1 MEARENVMKFLN
13 WARELRVPE
22 SSIFS
27 PDDLLKLKVCSLQ
40 QIPLSSYKFPYLYT
54 NDFDYLISKY
64 IYIYLHSYN
73 TDLCLKSKIYI
84 FGYNNAFLRVR

>member
-40 QIPLSSYKFPYLYT
+40 QFPLSSYKFQYLYT

-64 IYIYLHSYN
+64 IYIY
-73 TDLCLKSKIYI
+73 IYTVTTPI
-84 FGYNNAFLRVR
+84 FVLSQRYIYLDITTLSLG